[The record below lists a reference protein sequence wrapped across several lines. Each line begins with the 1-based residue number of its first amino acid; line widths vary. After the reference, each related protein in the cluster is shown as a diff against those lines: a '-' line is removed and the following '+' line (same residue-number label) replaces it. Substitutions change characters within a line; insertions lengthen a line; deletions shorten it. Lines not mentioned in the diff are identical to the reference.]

1 MTEVVEMVEAGGNTI
16 SPAKCEKNSEKSVK
30 RISASKSWCGTHNNY
45 SSFDLVEMVEHF
57 KSFDLEYVIGEEVG
71 DQGTPHLQ
79 FYVRSKTCFRPM
91 EKFKLSFK
99 PHWEKCKGNHME
111 NVAYCTKEG
120 KYKTNLKVPKPLF
133 CPTPYGWQTSV
144 VITEI
149 QKDIPVDVP
158 MEVPETFWTPGKY

>member
-1 MTEVVEMVEAGGNTI
+1 
-16 SPAKCEKNSEKSVK
+16 
-30 RISASKSWCGTHNNY
+30 
-45 SSFDLVEMVEHF
+45 
-57 KSFDLEYVIGEEVG
+57 
-71 DQGTPHLQ
+71 
-79 FYVRSKTCFRPM
+79 M